1 MKILNPEIDP
11 ETLYKRIHD
20 ASQKALLLDY
30 DGTLSPFQAD
40 RDKAFPYPGVP
51 EALNNIMQAADIR
64 LVIISGRWI
73 KDLTPLL
80 KIERQPEIWGSH
92 GLERLKPDGSY
103 EIASMD
109 ETALKGLVAADEW
122 IQAAGLSDRC
132 EEKPGSL
139 ALHWRGLEKKKVTE
153 TRNQV
158 EQKWSLFAEI
168 WGLSLTEFDGGLE
181 LRVPGRNKGDA
192 VKEILAE
199 LDQNAVVAYLGDDYT
214 DEDGFKSIKGIGIG
228 VLVREELRPTA
239 ADLWIK
245 PPEELIA
252 FLSKWLSDAERNH
265 GCKDESFQL

>member
-1 MKILNPEIDP
+1 MKILNPEIDL
-11 ETLYKRIHD
+11 ETFYTRIYH
-20 ASQKALLLDY
+20 ASKKALLLDY
-30 DGTLSPFQAD
+30 DGTLSPLQAD

-51 EALNNIMQAADIR
+51 EALDSLMQAADIR
-64 LVIISGRWI
+64 LVIMSGRWI

-80 KIERQPEIWGSH
+80 NMARQPEIWGSH

-122 IQAAGLSDRC
+122 IQASGLSDRC

-139 ALHWRGLEKKKVTE
+139 ALHWRGLDKKEAAKTREK
-153 TRNQV
+153 V
-158 EQKWSLFAEI
+158 EQQWSLFAET

-181 LRVPGRNKGDA
+181 LRVPGRNKRDA

-199 LDQNAVVAYLGDDYT
+199 LDQNAAVAYLGDDYT
-214 DEDGFKSIKGIGIG
+214 DEDGFESIKGIGIG

-265 GCKDESFQL
+265 DCKDKPFRI